1 MKRRLRLDQAS
12 QLIYRV
18 FPLHDF
24 SKPGAPVSAYGV
36 ERLGNGMDERGL
48 SVGSHITIG
57 RFESKSEARAVLA
70 HVPAGFVD
78 DECAA

>member
-1 MKRRLRLDQAS
+1 VKRRLRLDQAS

-24 SKPGAPVSAYGV
+24 SKPGAPVSAYAV
-36 ERLGNGMDERGL
+36 ERRGHGVDARGL
-48 SVGSHITIG
+48 VTGSHISVG
-57 RFESKSEARAVLA
+57 RFASKAEARAVLA
-70 HVPAGFVD
+70 HVPDEFVD